1 MKKDEKVQSRTRNMN
16 KIRCYQLCKTLV
28 QFGAVRSG
36 RQMEQRVQ
44 DGLNALVPA
53 WNGPKGIHMTQSS
66 TGND

>member
-1 MKKDEKVQSRTRNMN
+1 MKKDEKVQSKTRNMN

-44 DGLNALVPA
+44 DGLNVLVPA
-53 WNGPKGIHMTQSS
+53 WNGPKGIQMTQSS

>member
-1 MKKDEKVQSRTRNMN
+1 MN

-53 WNGPKGIHMTQSS
+53 WNGPKGIQMTQSS